1 MDHLRSALHEENNN
15 LKKMIENV
23 SVAPDAL
30 ISLRAFQLGQTKKRR
45 KIGNVE
51 QSFFVPV
58 LFNKNRDSFDE
69 IVYQRLL
76 IVIGFKIVTV
86 PCLLVFVKIITNF
99 HSAIHSASLLSPP

>member
-23 SVAPDAL
+23 SVAL